1 MSVPSGSAMMPGSAM
16 PPGTVIVNAD
26 DFGYSTTINRAIV
39 TCFDRGLISSATIMA
54 NMPGFD
60 EACALAKSR
69 GLTNCIGVHLN
80 LTEGLPLTAAIQR
93 NYALCDVSGR
103 FRRHRSRVLSR
114 IDRDMIA
121 AEVSAQIQ
129 RCRNAGLPLTHA
141 DSHQH
146 VHTEPMVLMAIQPV
160 LKRFGIRHLRIS
172 RNMDSLSAFSTKRIA
187 KSCFNRWIALHGLR
201 GTRFFGTVENFE
213 HFRRMNWL
221 SGSSF
226 EILTHPSFDQ
236 HGTLIDHLDNLPL
249 SDRLA
254 HAFQGIPLSSYA
266 NADARDAEQVRAA

>member
-1 MSVPSGSAMMPGSAM
+1 MSVPSGAAMPPGSAIL
-16 PPGTVIVNAD
+16 PGTVIVNAD

-54 NMPGFD
+54 NMPAFD
-60 EACALAKSR
+60 DACALAKSS

-80 LTEGLPLTAAIQR
+80 LTEGFPLVADLQR
-93 NYALCDVSGR
+93 NTALCDASGR

-114 IDRDMIA
+114 KDRDMIA

-129 RCRNAGLPLTHA
+129 GCRNAGLPLTHA

-146 VHTEPMVLMAIQPV
+146 VHTEPMVLLAIQPV
-160 LKRFGIRHLRIS
+160 LKRSGIRHLRIS
-172 RNMDSLSAFSTKRIA
+172 RNMDSLPALSAKRIA
-187 KSCFNRWIALHGLR
+187 KSCFNRWIGLHGLR

-213 HFRRMNWL
+213 HFRTMNRL

-226 EILTHPSFDQ
+226 EILTHPSIDQ

-254 HAFQGIPLSSYA
+254 DAFQGVPLSSYA
-266 NADARDAEQVRAA
+266 NADARNSEQARAA